1 MRQADECCFGRRRL
15 ALLPLRPFDEIR
27 IATTKEAIAV
37 RDAILSGK
45 KLPKKARKK

>member
-1 MRQADECCFGRRRL
+1 MNVVSVAGVWRCYPCD
-15 ALLPLRPFDEIR
+15 PSMKIR